1 MPEQSCATGPHD
13 ITAVA
18 FAVGY
23 HQLSCP
29 PPAEGV
35 QPRVAPLRHD
45 PLQRATS
52 SCTLPGPPG
61 ALDLM
66 TKVTQLV
73 GATLVAVGVVAYVA
87 TGFASVTAL
96 LPSVLGLVIGV
107 LGTVA
112 ARIDAGQ
119 HAIHAALVVALL
131 GLLGSLQPLGGLA
144 DAEPAAITSLVAVVV
159 LTVYLALGVRSFVSA
174 RRASRR

>member
-1 MPEQSCATGPHD
+1 
-13 ITAVA
+13 
-18 FAVGY
+18 
-23 HQLSCP
+23 
-29 PPAEGV
+29 
-35 QPRVAPLRHD
+35 
-45 PLQRATS
+45 
-52 SCTLPGPPG
+52 
-61 ALDLM
+61 M